1 MTLRVLVRNG
11 TNHRELVPCYLIISL
26 AKMFR
31 YGPPGPKFLEST
43 SLQGAWTHFS
53 FLETGNDW
61 RTNEV
66 HSTPYE
72 NKSHHPWL
80 LFVWSGRQPGNIWF
94 YFDVMLSK
102 THDYVAHSEIILF
115 CDWYIIRLGVH
126 TIHTIFTFKGVVGLG
141 NIWSSSSTLGKPPL
155 HLDDKSF
162 GAHNSPVTT
171 IYCKH
176 NGLE

>member
-11 TNHRELVPCYLIISL
+11 TNHRKLVPCYLIISL

-53 FLETGNDW
+53 FVETGNDW

-72 NKSHHPWL
+72 NKSYHPWL
-80 LFVWSGRQPGNIWF
+80 FIGGNI
-94 YFDVMLSK
+94 LTSK
-102 THDYVAHSEIILF
+102 KAWINETENSF
-115 CDWYIIRLGVH
+115 CPIG
-126 TIHTIFTFKGVVGLG
+126 FTFLLKSNKGEATSIIYSTAVRTVDNFFKWLKKIEGYEVLLPRG
-141 NIWSSSSTLGKPPL
+141 CSS
-155 HLDDKSF
+155 
-162 GAHNSPVTT
+162 
-171 IYCKH
+171 I
-176 NGLE
+176 